1 MATPSNEEQLA
12 LELINQLRTDPDGEY
27 VRLMAL
33 SAAQPNVASAL
44 SFFGVTLSA
53 LQNQLTALSPVA
65 PLAWNSALN
74 VAATTHSQAM
84 IDEDEQSHQ
93 LPGEPDLGTRIG
105 NAGYANLQGA
115 GENVYAFSDDTAFG
129 HAGFVVDWG
138 YDAVDFDGNVLRADW
153 QTRGDGIQDGAG
165 QRANMLDAFFTEVG
179 VGIIRETNAA
189 TEVGE
194 YVTTHNFAT
203 RFGYKAQFVGV
214 VIDDADGDSFYD
226 VGEGLGGVTVRL
238 TNGAATYQTTSW
250 SSGGWQIEVPAGNYT
265 ITFSGG
271 GLDAPIVRQ
280 ATLGAVNVKVDA
292 IDGEDTVAVPT
303 NGDDVL
309 VGTNGADTINALAGN
324 DRVDGLAGADRL
336 YGLGGGDRLSGD
348 AGNDLIS
355 GGADRDILYGGTGH
369 DTVVGGD
376 GNDSLFGDAGADTLS
391 GSNANDICRG
401 GSGNDTV
408 NGGAGNDSLFGDDG
422 SDTLSGNSGNDVMRG
437 GADNDRL
444 IGAAGVDNLDG
455 GVGTDSLTG
464 GADADVFIFGNGY
477 AADTI
482 AGFQDD
488 IDTIRLDDLLWGGG
502 KSVAQVLADH
512 ATQTSPGIVTL
523 DFGGGDILKIVNGSG
538 ISIAAL
544 ENDIAII

>member
-27 VRLMAL
+27 ARLMAL

-44 SFFGVTLSA
+44 SYFGVTLSA
-53 LQNQLTALSPVA
+53 LQNQLAALSPVA

-165 QRANMLDAFFTEVG
+165 HRANMMDAFFTEVG

-226 VGEGLGGVTVRL
+226 IGEGLGGVTVRL

-303 NGDDVL
+303 KGDDVL
-309 VGTNGADTINALAGN
+309 VGT
-324 DRVDGLAGADRL
+324 
-336 YGLGGGDRLSGD
+336 
-348 AGNDLIS
+348 
-355 GGADRDILYGGTGH
+355 
-369 DTVVGGD
+369 
-376 GNDSLFGDAGADTLS
+376 
-391 GSNANDICRG
+391 
-401 GSGNDTV
+401 
-408 NGGAGNDSLFGDDG
+408 
-422 SDTLSGNSGNDVMRG
+422 
-437 GADNDRL
+437 
-444 IGAAGVDNLDG
+444 
-455 GVGTDSLTG
+455 
-464 GADADVFIFGNGY
+464 
-477 AADTI
+477 
-482 AGFQDD
+482 
-488 IDTIRLDDLLWGGG
+488 
-502 KSVAQVLADH
+502 
-512 ATQTSPGIVTL
+512 
-523 DFGGGDILKIVNGSG
+523 
-538 ISIAAL
+538 
-544 ENDIAII
+544 

>member
-27 VRLMAL
+27 ARLMAL

-44 SFFGVTLSA
+44 SYFGVTLSA
-53 LQNQLTALSPVA
+53 LQNQLAALSPVA

-74 VAATTHSQAM
+74 IAATTHSQAM

-105 NAGYANLQGA
+105 DAGYANLQGA
-115 GENVYAFSDDTAFG
+115 GDNVYAFSDDTAFG

-165 QRANMLDAFFTEVG
+165 HRANMMDAFFTEVG

-226 VGEGLGGVTVRL
+226 IGEGLGGVTVRL

-324 DRVDGLAGADRL
+324 DDVSGLDG
-336 YGLGGGDRLSGD
+336 
-348 AGNDLIS
+348 N
-355 GGADRDILYGGTGH
+355 DILYGVAGNDRILGDAGDDVVSGGSGS
-369 DTVVGGD
+369 DTLYGGAGSD
-376 GNDSLFGDAGADTLS
+376 DLYGGADNDSLNGDAGVDMLS
-391 GSNANDICRG
+391 GGGGDDVGRG
-401 GSGNDTV
+401 GSDNDV
-408 NGGAGNDSLFGDDG
+408 VYGGAGNDSLFGDG
-422 SDTLSGNSGNDVMRG
+422 GNDTLSGGIGNDVLRG
-437 GADNDRL
+437 GAGNDQL
-444 IGAAGVDNLDG
+444 LGAAGADNLDG
-455 GVGTDSLTG
+455 GAGTDSLVG

-482 AGFQDD
+482 AVFQDD

-544 ENDIAII
+544 QNDIAII